1 METVQ
6 PGLWKMSAHKLGM
19 QQQET
24 SWIDFSRSESGAERW
39 SDSE

>member
-1 METVQ
+1 VEDECLT
-6 PGLWKMSAHKLGM
+6 AHKQGM
-19 QQQET
+19 PQQET